1 MRGLCLLPGIA
12 SFLGYSLYPMMIERL
27 DMIDAV
33 ERLLGPSWMAAQ
45 IVENADALI
54 LALGIA
60 LSATCWFYAE
70 RVARART
77 RARCQ
82 V

>member
-1 MRGLCLLPGIA
+1 
-12 SFLGYSLYPMMIERL
+12 
-27 DMIDAV
+27 MIDAV
-33 ERLLGPSWMAAQ
+33 ERLLGPSWTTAQ

-70 RVARART
+70 RSARART
-77 RARCQ
+77 RSRCQ